1 MIFMASTAKESLF
14 RKPQTGMWQYLLDH
28 LMKKEPTE
36 VDMEASFY
44 CGDAAGRK
52 QAPFNDFSNDDLLYS
67 VNLGLKFYTPEMLF
81 KKEPLNFK
89 IISGSKID

>member
-1 MIFMASTAKESLF
+1 MDN
-14 RKPQTGMWQYLLDH
+14 LLSH
-28 LMKKEPTE
+28 RNI
-36 VDMEASFY
+36 DMESSFY

-81 KKEPLNFK
+81 KKELLNFK
-89 IISGSKID
+89 IVSGAKIDDELKSK